1 VHAPGQINQEFQQ
14 NIHHQDFTLYPE
26 GHSTTTAHQLPQ
38 RALSTSNPPPRLAF
52 NSVNQVIYQTGANF
66 QNIPGQ
72 KQKSRL
78 LVVPHQSN
86 QVPTM
91 SGSASNPSPLPI
103 TISLTRSPVDD
114 FEFDAMS
121 PFNGTS
127 FMDSSMFGEDA
138 VTGADGSNLAS
149 FATVPTVSPEQLMNQ
164 SFGSAPSSG
173 NFDGTPFTDY
183 GSYHASP
190 AFQTMDG
197 NAGGSLFGFKSDNT
211 LLDFSSVPMQRNL
224 SDTSISSDNGAAAA
238 AAAAAGYGH
247 AKRPSLSK
255 IHTSSS
261 SGITK
266 PRQRRA
272 TKLLPDI
279 SLDDGDPVARKR
291 QKNTLAA
298 RVSRKKKAEK
308 LDSLEATVEALRAE
322 LIALGYDGPLLTE
335 YLDPEES
342 EL

>member
-14 NIHHQDFTLYPE
+14 NNHHQDFTLYPE
-26 GHSTTTAHQLPQ
+26 GHSTTSAHQLPQ

-52 NSVNQVIYQTGANF
+52 NSVNQVIYQSGANF

-91 SGSASNPSPLPI
+91 S
-103 TISLTRSPVDD
+103 DD

-197 NAGGSLFGFKSDNT
+197 NSGGPLFGFKSDNP

-335 YLDPEES
+335 YLDPDES